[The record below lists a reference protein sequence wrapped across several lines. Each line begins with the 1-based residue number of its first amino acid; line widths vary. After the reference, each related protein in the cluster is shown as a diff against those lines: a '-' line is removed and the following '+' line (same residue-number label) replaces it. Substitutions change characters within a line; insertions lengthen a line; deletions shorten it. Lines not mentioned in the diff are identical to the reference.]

1 MISAQLLWIIAG
13 CVLAAYLL
21 ALSGI
26 PTYLRREALTG
37 DALSHAIF
45 PGVVLAVWF
54 SGSNAGWAT
63 YVSGMLVGS
72 LALFLIQTIH
82 QKTRIPKDGD
92 RKSVV

>member
-45 PGVVLAVWF
+45 PGVVLSVWILT
-54 SGSNAGWAT
+54 AI
-63 YVSGMLVGS
+63 L
-72 LALFLIQTIH
+72 LASKSAAIH
-82 QKTRIPKDGD
+82 PSAIHPL
-92 RKSVV
+92 